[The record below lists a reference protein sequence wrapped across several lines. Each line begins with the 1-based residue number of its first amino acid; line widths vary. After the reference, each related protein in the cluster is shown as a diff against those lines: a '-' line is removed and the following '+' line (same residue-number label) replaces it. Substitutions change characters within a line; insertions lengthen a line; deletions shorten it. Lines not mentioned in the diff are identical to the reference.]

1 MKYYNKEYNFIQST
15 PAPGLLEFPDELM
28 SEFYKQDKRAAGFV
42 NIVDDGK
49 RVTSCVWDEEEYQE
63 WCKENPEPDYL
74 EENKK
79 NKIED
84 SKKQLETYLLNNPIQ
99 WTDGLYYSITQK
111 KQNQLTSKIL
121 SATLAKTMSQP
132 YNLTWN
138 STGEICKTWELEEL
152 SALAFAIDERVT
164 KLVTYQQ
171 TQEVAIRNCNSQKEL
186 DAIIIDYDSVK

>member
-1 MKYYNKEYNFIQST
+1 MYYYNKKANFIQSAQ
-15 PAPGLLEFPDELM
+15 APGLLEFPDEFI
-28 SEFYKQDKRAAGFV
+28 SIFYPFDKRVAGFV
-42 NIVDDGK
+42 DITDDGK
-49 RVTSCVWDEEEYQE
+49 KVTSCIWNEEKYQE
-63 WCKENPEPDYL
+63 WCKENPEPNYL

-99 WTDGLYYSITQK
+99 WTDGLYYSITQE

-171 TQEVAIRNCNSQKEL
+171 TQEVAIRNCNSQEEL
-186 DAIIIDYDSVK
+186 NLIVIDYDSVK

>member
-1 MKYYNKEYNFIQST
+1 MYYYNKKANFIQYAQ
-15 PAPGLLEFPDELM
+15 APGLLECPDEFI
-28 SEFYKQDKRAAGFV
+28 SIFYPFDKRVAGFV
-42 NIVDDGK
+42 DIVDDGK
-49 RVTSCVWDEEEYQE
+49 KVTSCVWNEEKYQE

-99 WTDGLYYSITQK
+99 WTDGLYYSITQE
-111 KQNQLTSKIL
+111 KQSQLTSKIL

-171 TQEVAIRNCNSQKEL
+171 TQEVAIRNCNSQEEL
-186 DAIIIDYDSVK
+186 NLIVIDYDSVK

>member
-1 MKYYNKEYNFIQST
+1 MIFKPELPQVDGYIEVESKFGRVYKSLENEILYYPNLTIIGQSV
-15 PAPGLLEFPDELM
+15 PNYIEF
-28 SEFYKQDKRAAGFV
+28 
-42 NIVDDGK
+42 
-49 RVTSCVWDEEEYQE
+49 C
-63 WCKENPEPDYL
+63 
-74 EENKK
+74 KK

-84 SKKQLETYLLNNPIQ
+84 SKKQLEIYLLNNPIQ
-99 WTDGLYYSITQK
+99 WTDGLYYSITQE

-171 TQEVAIRNCNSQKEL
+171 TQEVAIRNCNSQEEL
-186 DAIIIDYDSVK
+186 NLIVIDYDSVK

>member
-1 MKYYNKEYNFIQST
+1 MYYYNKKANFIQSAQ
-15 PAPGLLEFPDELM
+15 APGLLEFPDEFI
-28 SEFYKQDKRAAGFV
+28 SIFYPFDKRVAGFV
-42 NIVDDGK
+42 DITDDGK
-49 RVTSCVWDEEEYQE
+49 KVTSCIWNEEKYQE
-63 WCKENPEPDYL
+63 WCKENPEPNYL

-99 WTDGLYYSITQK
+99 WTDGLYYSITQE

>member
-99 WTDGLYYSITQK
+99 WTDGLYYSIT
-111 KQNQLTSKIL
+111 
-121 SATLAKTMSQP
+121 
-132 YNLTWN
+132 
-138 STGEICKTWELEEL
+138 
-152 SALAFAIDERVT
+152 
-164 KLVTYQQ
+164 
-171 TQEVAIRNCNSQKEL
+171 
-186 DAIIIDYDSVK
+186 

>member
-1 MKYYNKEYNFIQST
+1 MYYYNKKANFIQSAQ
-15 PAPGLLEFPDELM
+15 APGLLEFPDEFI
-28 SEFYKQDKRAAGFV
+28 SIFYPFDKRVAGFV
-42 NIVDDGK
+42 DITDDGK
-49 RVTSCVWDEEEYQE
+49 KVTSCVWNEEKYQE

-74 EENKK
+74 EESKK

-99 WTDGLYYSITQK
+99 WTDGLYYSITQE

-171 TQEVAIRNCNSQKEL
+171 TQEVAIRNCNSQEEL
-186 DAIIIDYDSVK
+186 NLIVIDYDSVK